1 MAKATT
7 IKGGFTYIVA
17 SRSMVLYIGVTSD
30 LEKRVW
36 EHKNKAVRGFTARY
50 NVDQLLYYEF
60 FPAIADA
67 IVREKQLKGWLR
79 QRKLDLIATMNPN
92 FVDLAT
98 DLFDWAKAE
107 R

>member
-1 MAKATT
+1 
-7 IKGGFTYIVA
+7 
-17 SRSMVLYIGVTSD
+17 VTSD

-50 NVDQLLYYEF
+50 NVDRLLYYEF
-60 FPAIADA
+60 YPKITAAIA
-67 IVREKQLKGWLR
+67 REKQLKGWLR

-92 FVDLAT
+92 FADLAP
-98 DLFDWAKAE
+98 DLFDWAKAG